1 MKKFVNVLLWII
13 GIFAWFMLLLLFW
26 MGDMT
31 HGRNTHLFILVI
43 TGICFAI
50 YLLRNNKIK
59 QLESENAE
67 LKKKLQEVERKA
79 YIESLVEGKKKA
91 D

>member
-1 MKKFVNVLLWII
+1 MKKFINFLLWIL
-13 GIFAWFMLLLLFW
+13 GIFAWFFMLVTFW
-26 MGDMT
+26 AGDIT

-67 LKKKLQEVERKA
+67 LKKKLQEVERKT
-79 YIESLVEGKKKA
+79 YIESLVDKK
-91 D
+91 

>member
-1 MKKFVNVLLWII
+1 MKKLLNFLLWVL
-13 GIFAWFMLLLLFW
+13 GIFAWFMMILIFW
-26 MGDMT
+26 MGDLNN
-31 HGRNTHLFILVI
+31 GGIAHLFILVI
-43 TGICFAI
+43 TGVCLAI
-50 YLLRNNKIK
+50 YLFRNNKIK

-79 YIESLVEGKKKA
+79 YIESLVDGKKKA